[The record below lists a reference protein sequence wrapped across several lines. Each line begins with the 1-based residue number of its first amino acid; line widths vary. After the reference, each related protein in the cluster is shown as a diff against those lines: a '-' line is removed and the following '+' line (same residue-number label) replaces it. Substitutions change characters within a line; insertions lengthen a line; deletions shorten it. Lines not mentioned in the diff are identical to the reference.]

1 MTMLPAATFKS
12 GFSYQ
17 LLTAWFD
24 HGTSNVGGECA
35 FIMLRPGNVGS
46 NAAADHVEVI

>member
-1 MTMLPAATFKS
+1 MLPAATFKS

-17 LLTAWFD
+17 FLTAWID